1 MRTMSRAA
9 GTAVIAAAIT
19 ALAAGCHS
27 GSTAA
32 GGSPP
37 GSRSAAAAA
46 SSGPAGAA
54 GSASQA
60 RRGAAALTSCGTGVL
75 RMSVD
80 ISKADAAAGSTYYPI
95 EFANTSASACAL
107 AGYPGVSFV
116 TSATRSGQQIGAAA
130 ARNPA
135 YRAVTV
141 RLAPGGY
148 AHAWL
153 QVAQAANYPE
163 SSCHPATAR
172 GLRVYPPDETTPGY
186 VPQDFAACSAQAAQL
201 LTVIPLRSGKGI
213 QGNAP

>member
-1 MRTMSRAA
+1 MCTMSRAA
-9 GTAVIAAAIT
+9 GTAVIAVAIT
-19 ALAAGCHS
+19 ALATGCHS
-27 GSTAA
+27 GSTSA
-32 GGSPP
+32 GGSPSS
-37 GSRSAAAAA
+37 SRSAAAA
-46 SSGPAGAA
+46 SSSPAGAA
-54 GSASQA
+54 GSGSQA
-60 RRGAAALTSCGTGVL
+60 RRGAAALTTCGTGVL

-80 ISKADAAAGSTYYPI
+80 ISKAGAAAGSTYYPI
-95 EFANTSASACAL
+95 EFANTSARACVL

-130 ARNPA
+130 TRNPA

-153 QVAQAANYPE
+153 QIAQAANYPE

-186 VPQDFAACSAQAAQL
+186 VLQDFAACAAQAAQL
-201 LTVIPLRSGKGI
+201 LTVMPLRSGKGI